1 MVADP
6 ELRTEHAAPAK
17 PRSRIGL
24 FLPFGLLL
32 GLVILWSIGWYV
44 IRDRAAR
51 EMDGWIAREAAAGR
65 TWTCADRSITGYPFR
80 IELCCASL
88 KLARS
93 DGGFTLGPVTALVQI
108 YQPRHGLL
116 MAQGPFHVD
125 QGDLSADVTWKSL
138 EGSFHGASNG
148 FVRAS
153 LVVDEPKGSVRGAGP
168 DPIEFATQ
176 HLELHARPTPGRF
189 ESDGAVDVSL
199 RAAQVLLPLID
210 PLVGSA
216 APADLSLDAT
226 VNRAT
231 VLRTGPVP
239 QELEAWRRAD
249 GSLDLTLLSLAK
261 GDRRLQARGTLDI
274 DDAHRPAGQ
283 LELRAAG
290 LEAVVGQIMGQRM
303 GSEKGALI
311 GNLVGQFLGGM
322 RRKGPEGGPDAP
334 ADGARGAAEAGLK
347 PLPPLRLADGRLM
360 LGPFPIPNVQLPVL
374 Y

>member
-1 MVADP
+1 MVGDP
-6 ELRTEHAAPAK
+6 EARAEQALTAK

-32 GLVILWSIGWYV
+32 ALVVLWSAGWFF

-51 EMDGWIAREAAAGR
+51 EMDSWIAREAAAGR
-65 TWTCADRSITGYPFR
+65 AWTCADRSLGGYPFR
-80 IELCCASL
+80 IELRCASL

-125 QGDLSADVTWKSL
+125 QGDLSADVTWKAL
-138 EGSFHGASNG
+138 EGSFHGASGG

-168 DPIEFATQ
+168 EPIDFATK

-189 ESDGAVDVSL
+189 EKDGAVDVSL
-199 RAAQVLLPLID
+199 RAAQVLLPVID
-210 PLVGSA
+210 AFVGSA
-216 APADLSLDAT
+216 APADLALDAT

-239 QELEAWRRAD
+239 QELEAWRQAD
-249 GSLDLTLLSLAK
+249 GSLDLTMLSFAK

-274 DDAHRPAGQ
+274 DEAHRPAGQ
-283 LELRAAG
+283 LDLRAAG
-290 LEAVVGQIMGQRM
+290 LESIVGQIMGQRM
-303 GSEKGALI
+303 GAEKGALI
-311 GNLVGQFLGGM
+311 GNLVGQFLGGI
-322 RRKGPEGGPDAP
+322 RRQDREPDAP
-334 ADGARGAAEAGLK
+334 AEGERRAGDPALK

-360 LGPFPIPNVQLPVL
+360 LGPFPIPNLRLPVL